1 MVTVIKKFRRIIRI
15 KFVENGEMSMSDFTP
30 VIGLEIHTQLETSTK
45 LFCSCSTNIQD
56 KEPNTATCPVCLG
69 HPGSLPQI
77 NEKAIEKAIVAARA
91 IEADVAD
98 SLVFD
103 RKHYFYPDLPKNF
116 QITQH
121 NKPICSSGVIENDD
135 ISVPIRSAHIEEDPG
150 SLSYESGDLRESSS
164 SLVNYNRSGVPLME
178 FVTEPEIESPEEA
191 REAVELLVKRL
202 DYLDI
207 IDATNSSSVR
217 VDANISLRSDEGE
230 TSSRAEVKNI
240 GSPTEVEQALMY
252 EVTRQKDSI
261 RRGKADKQTTRHWDE
276 SRGVTVELRS
286 KESDSDY
293 RHFREYDI
301 PEIQLYSLDE

>member
-150 SLSYESGDLRESSS
+150 SLSYESGDLRKSSS

>member
-1 MVTVIKKFRRIIRI
+1 MITVIKKCIKNTRI
-15 KFVENGEMSMSDFTP
+15 KFMQNESIVMADFTP
-30 VIGLEIHTQLETSTK
+30 VIGLEIHTQLQTSTK
-45 LFCSCSTNIQD
+45 LFCSCTTEIQD
-56 KEPNTATCPVCLG
+56 REPNTATCPICLG

-77 NEKAIEKAIVAARA
+77 NERAVEKAIIAARA
-91 IEADVAD
+91 IEADIAD

-121 NKPICSSGVIENDD
+121 NKPICSSGIIEDD
-135 ISVPIRSAHIEEDPG
+135 NISVPVRSAHIEEDPG
-150 SLSYESGDLRESSS
+150 SLSYESGDLQTSSS
-164 SLVNYNRSGVPLME
+164 SLVDYNRSGTPLME
-178 FVTEPEIESPEEA
+178 FVTEPTIESPEVA
-191 REAVELLVKRL
+191 RSTVELLVKRL

-217 VDANISLRSDEGE
+217 VDANISLQSDEEG
-230 TSSRAEVKNI
+230 TTSRAEVKNI
-240 GSPTEVEQALMY
+240 GSPTEVKQALAY
-252 EVTRQKDSI
+252 EITRQKDNI
-261 RRGKADKQTTRHWDE
+261 RRGNADKQTTRHWDE

-301 PEIQLYSLDE
+301 PEIQLYNLAE